1 MTAIESLGFLDYFHH
16 TKAWHSLSLFP
27 LSFLILWPI
36 VALLFLL
43 PSAGDVFGHAFVLD
57 SSPKPSESLEKPPA
71 EVEVFLSEPVDDRYS
86 EVKVLGPDGKQID
99 NKDTQHF
106 DGDQSTLGVTLPG
119 EGLEDGIYTVS
130 TKMLSQID
138 GHVTDDAFVFGVG
151 ETTSLPSSSG
161 SAQGEGSTVA
171 SAFDELSAPDAIARY
186 PALVGQVVIVGACF
200 ASLWLWKPFTNVTS
214 FVSSSSQGKDEQ
226 HGRRD
231 QKRNVVQT
239 MSEELGQFRKSI
251 DQRLVMIMLI
261 GSVIVV
267 AADFG
272 MIYALAYSLNVG
284 MIDAMTTKFGNIWF
298 VRTAV
303 SFLLFGLILFV
314 YLKVKRR
321 RKRALLSANSNLANR
336 SKTNPLASGGLVIK
350 RELVA
355 IMIVGFLTLLTTSL
369 MGHGAAINTG
379 AQIPITIDFVHNLAA
394 SIWIGG
400 VIYLA
405 LDVVPKLRRSE
416 TLDERTKC
424 SILCILIPRFSTLPV
439 VVLGVIMITGPFL
452 LYILEDDLNLTIA
465 SLYGKALLAKLIIA
479 AIMLAMGGYNQ
490 RVIHR
495 NALNALAAT
504 QRHQQQQQ
512 EQVVVSRIKDDEKS
526 YSSTYSPSPST
537 TTTTTTSSSSFSS
550 EQDANTIEKE
560 SVPAQNKFAQLI
572 KNVRQRITRNRNNS
586 GVPSPRT
593 YDDSKPKNN
602 GNNPASDDD
611 HGHSGNPSRSLD
623 DSDHRSIRNP
633 AATIA
638 WSKTISRFNRSI
650 KIEAILGILLL
661 GAVAVLTNT
670 GLPASEFQGQLQQN
684 GENNQQTDIQNL
696 LFTTSGFN
704 NGIGQSNGGDDGG
717 QNIAGGGH
725 SASQYI
731 ENATARIKLSIEPFT
746 VGNNNFEIEFLDSLG
761 KPLDMRTVGIKMT
774 QTTENIGPIEI
785 QTKKVSDGLFTANA
799 SFGLAGEWDM
809 IIEGVRNQANTLDLV
824 ATFSLF
830 VKPDLDQIDYSV
842 TQVAMPDNKSQ
853 PLYPV
858 FDPSRN
864 SIWVGD
870 TALGTGRIFEYDI
883 PNKEYREHKINGTNI
898 ITTMAFDQSN
908 ERIWFIDP
916 ISKVLGVYDPQTNST
931 QLHGFPNDRIVPSSI
946 AVRSADFPISL
957 PIINNKSTGS
967 VTSRQNG
974 TVLGT
979 EEGGQ
984 QQGIGGQIGGRSETV
999 WITSPSTGEVLIFDT
1014 KQGNFTNS
1022 VPLPTPNSNPL
1033 GIAIDSS
1040 TGQVWV
1046 AEGVGKIANIDPAN
1060 NFTVN
1065 EFAPAT
1071 GSSGG
1076 SGGGNENDVENDTL
1090 ISPTA
1095 LLLDPYSGNIYISEH
1110 DGHVVSVFNPVFRT
1124 FSDFAPL
1131 AKDALPFGMALDK
1144 DRNLWVAEHVTNK
1157 IAVIDPS
1164 TGKFKEVALP
1174 SSSPFVQYLTTDSEG
1189 KVWFA
1194 AQRGNAIGYIT
1205 SSVNPLKGQSS
1216 SASSP
1221 SSSSLSSSN
1230 EGQSQQGNSSEIAS
1244 TYPPGGLTP
1253 FTPLF
1258 NIGFENLMSPII
1270 AAGVFASAAF
1280 YINSVLSL
1288 KSSIK
1293 QVNGTSTTVST
1304 RVDPE
1309 SSQSRRKKIE

>member
-1 MTAIESLGFLDYFHH
+1 M
-16 TKAWHSLSLFP
+16 
-27 LSFLILWPI
+27 
-36 VALLFLL
+36 
-43 PSAGDVFGHAFVLD
+43 
-57 SSPKPSESLEKPPA
+57 
-71 EVEVFLSEPVDDRYS
+71 
-86 EVKVLGPDGKQID
+86 
-99 NKDTQHF
+99 
-106 DGDQSTLGVTLPG
+106 
-119 EGLEDGIYTVS
+119 
-130 TKMLSQID
+130 
-138 GHVTDDAFVFGVG
+138 
-151 ETTSLPSSSG
+151 
-161 SAQGEGSTVA
+161 
-171 SAFDELSAPDAIARY
+171 
-186 PALVGQVVIVGACF
+186 
-200 ASLWLWKPFTNVTS
+200 
-214 FVSSSSQGKDEQ
+214 
-226 HGRRD
+226 
-231 QKRNVVQT
+231 
-239 MSEELGQFRKSI
+239 
-251 DQRLVMIMLI
+251 
-261 GSVIVV
+261 
-267 AADFG
+267 
-272 MIYALAYSLNVG
+272 
-284 MIDAMTTKFGNIWF
+284 
-298 VRTAV
+298 
-303 SFLLFGLILFV
+303 
-314 YLKVKRR
+314 
-321 RKRALLSANSNLANR
+321 
-336 SKTNPLASGGLVIK
+336 
-350 RELVA
+350 
-355 IMIVGFLTLLTTSL
+355 
-369 MGHGAAINTG
+369 
-379 AQIPITIDFVHNLAA
+379 
-394 SIWIGG
+394 
-400 VIYLA
+400 
-405 LDVVPKLRRSE
+405 
-416 TLDERTKC
+416 
-424 SILCILIPRFSTLPV
+424 
-439 VVLGVIMITGPFL
+439 
-452 LYILEDDLNLTIA
+452 
-465 SLYGKALLAKLIIA
+465 
-479 AIMLAMGGYNQ
+479 
-490 RVIHR
+490 
-495 NALNALAAT
+495 
-504 QRHQQQQQ
+504 
-512 EQVVVSRIKDDEKS
+512 VVSRIKDDEKS
-526 YSSTYSPSPST
+526 YSSTYSPSPPST
-537 TTTTTTSSSSFSS
+537 TTTTTTSSSFSS

-560 SVPAQNKFAQLI
+560 SGTVTKQICPIDKKCAAENYSKQEQE
-572 KNVRQRITRNRNNS
+572 
-586 GVPSPRT
+586 GVPSPRI

-602 GNNPASDDD
+602 GNNPAIDDD

-623 DSDHRSIRNP
+623 HSDNQSIGNP

-638 WSKTISRFNRSI
+638 WPKTISRFNRSI

-684 GENNQQTDIQNL
+684 GEDNQQTDIQNL
-696 LFTTSGFN
+696 LITTSGFN
-704 NGIGQSNGGDDGG
+704 NGIGQSNGGGAGG
-717 QNIAGGGH
+717 QNIAAGGY
-725 SASQYI
+725 SATQYL

-761 KPLDMRTVGIKMT
+761 KPIDMRTVGIKMT

-785 QTKKVSDGLFTANA
+785 QTKKVSNGLFTANA

-809 IIEGVRNQANTLDLV
+809 IVEGVRNQANTLDLV

-853 PLYPV
+853 PLFPI
-858 FDPSRN
+858 FDPTRN

-883 PNKEYREHKINGTNI
+883 TNKEYREHKINGTNI

-946 AVRSADFPISL
+946 ALRSADFLTSL
-957 PIINNKSTGS
+957 PIINNKSASS

-984 QQGIGGQIGGRSETV
+984 QEIGSQVGGRSETV

-1033 GIAIDSS
+1033 GIAIDTS

-1071 GSSGG
+1071 GSSDGNGGGGG
-1076 SGGGNENDVENDTL
+1076 SDVENDTL

-1095 LLLDPYSGNIYISEH
+1095 LLLDPFSGNIYISEH

-1164 TGKFKEVALP
+1164 TGKFKEITLP

-1205 SSVNPLKGQSS
+1205 STVNPLKGQSLAGS
-1216 SASSP
+1216 DA

-1230 EGQSQQGNSSEIAS
+1230 EGQSQQGNLSEIAS

-1253 FTPLF
+1253 FAPLF
-1258 NIGFENLMSPII
+1258 NIGFENLVSPII

-1293 QVNGTSTTVST
+1293 QVNGTSTKVST
-1304 RVDPE
+1304 RTSPE
-1309 SSQSRRKKIE
+1309 SSQSGKEKIG

>member
-1 MTAIESLGFLDYFHH
+1 
-16 TKAWHSLSLFP
+16 
-27 LSFLILWPI
+27 
-36 VALLFLL
+36 
-43 PSAGDVFGHAFVLD
+43 
-57 SSPKPSESLEKPPA
+57 LEKPPA
-71 EVEVFLSEPVDDRYS
+71 KVEVFLSEPVDDRYS
-86 EVKVLGPDGKQID
+86 EVKVLGPNGKQID

-106 DGDQSTLGVTLPG
+106 DGDQSTLGVTLPS
-119 EGLEDGIYTVS
+119 EGLEGGIYTVS

-151 ETTSLPSSSG
+151 ETTSLSSSAG
-161 SAQGEGSTVA
+161 SAQAGQGSTVA

-200 ASLWLWKPFTNVTS
+200 ASLWLWKPFANVTS
-214 FVSSSSQGKDEQ
+214 FVNSTSQGKDEQ
-226 HGRRD
+226 PGRRD
-231 QKRNVVQT
+231 QKRTVVQT
-239 MSEELGQFRKSI
+239 ISEELGQFRKSI
-251 DQRLVMIMLI
+251 DQRLVKIMLI

-303 SFLLFGLILFV
+303 SFFLFGLILFV

-321 RKRALLSANSNLANR
+321 RRKRALLSANSYLTNQSN
-336 SKTNPLASGGLVIK
+336 TNPLASGGLVLK

-369 MGHGAAINTG
+369 MGHGAAMNTG

-416 TLDERTKC
+416 RLDERIKS

-439 VVLGVIMITGPFL
+439 VVLGVIVITGPFL

-465 SLYGKALLAKLIIA
+465 SLYGKALFAKLIIA
-479 AIMLAMGGYNQ
+479 AIMLMMGGYNQ

-504 QRHQQQQQ
+504 QRQQQQQ
-512 EQVVVSRIKDDEKS
+512 QQHEQVIVSKIKEDEKS
-526 YSSTYSPSPST
+526 YSSTYSPSSSST
-537 TTTTTTSSSSFSS
+537 PTSSTFSS
-550 EQDANTIEKE
+550 EEDANIVEKE
-560 SVPAQNKFAQLI
+560 GGTSQNKFAKLI
-572 KNVRQRITRNRNNS
+572 KNVQQRITRNRNW
-586 GVPSPRT
+586 GKYPSSRR

-602 GNNPASDDD
+602 GNNPAIYDD
-611 HGHSGNPSRSLD
+611 HDHS
-623 DSDHRSIRNP
+623 RN
-633 AATIA
+633 A
-638 WSKTISRFNRSI
+638 WSKTVSRFNRSI

-684 GENNQQTDIQNL
+684 GQNNQQTDIQNL
-696 LFTTSGFN
+696 LITASGFN
-704 NGIGQSNGGDDGG
+704 NGIGQSNGGGAGG
-717 QNIAGGGH
+717 QDIAAGGY
-725 SASQYI
+725 SATQYI
-731 ENATARIKLSIEPFT
+731 ENATGRIKLSIEPFT

-761 KPLDMRTVGIKMT
+761 KPIDMRTVGIKMT

-785 QTKKVSDGLFTANA
+785 QSDKVSNGLFTANA

-809 IIEGVRNQANTLDLV
+809 IVEGFRNQANTLDLV
-824 ATFSLF
+824 ATFNLF
-830 VKPDLDQIDYSV
+830 VKPDIDQIDYSV

-883 PNKEYREHKINGTNI
+883 ANREYQEHKINGTNI

-908 ERIWFIDP
+908 DRIWFIDP
-916 ISKVLGVYDPQTNST
+916 ISKMLGVYDPQTNST

-946 AVRSADFPISL
+946 AIRSADFLTSL
-957 PIINNKSTGS
+957 PIINNESGGS
-967 VTSRQNG
+967 VTSRQNS

-979 EEGGQ
+979 VEGGQ
-984 QQGIGGQIGGRSETV
+984 QEIGNQVGGGSETV

-1014 KQGNFTNS
+1014 KQGNFTDS

-1060 NFTVN
+1060 NFSVN
-1065 EFAPAT
+1065 EFAPASS
-1071 GSSGG
+1071 SSGG
-1076 SGGGNENDVENDTL
+1076 GGGGSGSGIENDTL

-1144 DRNLWVAEHVTNK
+1144 DRNLWVAEHVTNR

-1164 TGKFKEVALP
+1164 TGKFKEVTLP
-1174 SSSPFVQYLTTDSEG
+1174 SASPFVQYLTTDSEG

-1205 SSVNPLKGQSS
+1205 STVNPLKGQSS
-1216 SASSP
+1216 PASP
-1221 SSSSLSSSN
+1221 LSSSN

-1253 FTPLF
+1253 IAPLF
-1258 NIGFENLMSPII
+1258 NIGFENLVSPII

-1293 QVNGTSTTVST
+1293 QVNGTSTTVSK

-1309 SSQSRRKKIE
+1309 SSQSRKKKIE

>member
-71 EVEVFLSEPVDDRYS
+71 KVEVFLSEPVDDRYS

-119 EGLEDGIYTVS
+119 ERLEDGIYTVS

-226 HGRRD
+226 HGRKD

-251 DQRLVMIMLI
+251 DQRLVKIMLI

-336 SKTNPLASGGLVIK
+336 SKTNPLASGGLVLK

-416 TLDERTKC
+416 RLDERTKC

-504 QRHQQQQQ
+504 QWQQQQQ

-526 YSSTYSPSPST
+526 YSSTYLPSPST
-537 TTTTTTSSSSFSS
+537 TTTTTTTTSSSFSS
-550 EQDANTIEKE
+550 EQDANTFENE
-560 SVPAQNKFAQLI
+560 SGTAQNKFAQLI
-572 KNVRQRITRNRNNS
+572 KNMRQRITGNRNNS
-586 GVPSPRT
+586 GYPSPRT
-593 YDDSKPKNN
+593 YDNSKPKNN
-602 GNNPASDDD
+602 GNNPAIDDD

-623 DSDHRSIRNP
+623 DSDHRSLGNP

-638 WSKTISRFNRSI
+638 WLKTISRFNRSI

-696 LFTTSGFN
+696 LITTSGFN
-704 NGIGQSNGGDDGG
+704 NGIGQSSGGGAGG
-717 QNIAGGGH
+717 QNIAAGGY
-725 SASQYI
+725 SATQYI

-761 KPLDMRTVGIKMT
+761 NPIDMRTVGIKMT
-774 QTTENIGPIEI
+774 QTAENIGPIEI

-809 IIEGVRNQANTLDLV
+809 IVEGVRNQANTLDLV
-824 ATFSLF
+824 ATFNLF
-830 VKPDLDQIDYSV
+830 VKPNLDQIDYSV
-842 TQVAMPDNKSQ
+842 TQIAMPDNKSQ

-883 PNKEYREHKINGTNI
+883 ANKEYREHKINGTNI

-908 ERIWFIDP
+908 DRIWFIDP

-946 AVRSADFPISL
+946 AVRSADFQTSL
-957 PIINNKSTGS
+957 PIISNKSAGS
-967 VTSRQNG
+967 VTSSQNS

-979 EEGGQ
+979 EERGQ
-984 QQGIGGQIGGRSETV
+984 QQEIGSQVGGRSETV

-1014 KQGNFTNS
+1014 RQGNFTNS
-1022 VPLPTPNSNPL
+1022 VLLPTPNSNPL

-1071 GSSGG
+1071 GSSDG
-1076 SGGGNENDVENDTL
+1076 SGGGSGSNVENDTL

-1144 DRNLWVAEHVTNK
+1144 DRNLWVAEHVINK

-1164 TGKFKEVALP
+1164 TGKFKEVTLP

-1205 SSVNPLKGQSS
+1205 SSVNLLKGQSS
-1216 SASSP
+1216 SASAA

-1230 EGQSQQGNSSEIAS
+1230 EGQSRQGNSSEIAS

-1258 NIGFENLMSPII
+1258 NIGFENLVSPII

-1280 YINSVLSL
+1280 LH
-1288 KSSIK
+1288 K
-1293 QVNGTSTTVST
+1293 
-1304 RVDPE
+1304 
-1309 SSQSRRKKIE
+1309 